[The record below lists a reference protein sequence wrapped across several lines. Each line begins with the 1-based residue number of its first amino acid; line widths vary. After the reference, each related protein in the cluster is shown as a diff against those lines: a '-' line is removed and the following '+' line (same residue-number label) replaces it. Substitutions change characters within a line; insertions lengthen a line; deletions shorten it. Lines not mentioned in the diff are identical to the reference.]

1 VDDGRALI
9 HDRLTE
15 HARVLRDLA
24 GQADII
30 VRIARVMIDALESGG
45 KVIAFGNGGSAG
57 DAQHLAG
64 ELVGRYIADRAA
76 LPAIA
81 LTADSSVVTAI
92 ANDYGFA
99 EVFARQIEALGRP
112 GDVAVGITTSGR
124 SENVLRG
131 FKAARSVRVT
141 TVALTGRAGLALG
154 DVDLELRIASDVTAR
169 IQEAH
174 AAAIHCICDLVE
186 RAWVR

>member
-1 VDDGRALI
+1 MDDAGGALVRA
-9 HDRLTE
+9 RLAE
-15 HARVLRDLA
+15 HARVLSDLA
-24 GQADII
+24 DQAE
-30 VRIARVMIDALESGG
+30 VIARVAEVMIDALKSGS

-64 ELVGRYIADRAA
+64 ELVGRYGADRVA

-92 ANDYGFA
+92 ANDYGYP
-99 EVFARQIEALGRP
+99 EVFARQIDALGRP

-124 SENVLRG
+124 SENVLRA
-131 FKAARSVRVT
+131 FKAAQSAKLT
-141 TVALTGRAGLALG
+141 TVALTGRAGLAIG
-154 DVDLELRIASDVTAR
+154 GVDFELRIASDITAR

-174 AAAIHCICDLVE
+174 IATIHCVCELVE
-186 RAWVR
+186 RAWR